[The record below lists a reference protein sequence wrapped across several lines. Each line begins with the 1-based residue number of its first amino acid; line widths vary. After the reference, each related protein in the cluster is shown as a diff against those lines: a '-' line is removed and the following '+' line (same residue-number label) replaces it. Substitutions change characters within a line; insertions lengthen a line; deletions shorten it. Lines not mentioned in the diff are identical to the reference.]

1 MSCYNEI
8 VTGQYEIRE
17 TAQEYGSDKISELV
31 DFLSLELDDYNLT
44 KDKKVIEDRLMCI
57 AETKQ
62 MIEIADNSLK
72 HLKTHPKNGQVY
84 HDIIT
89 YCYID
94 KDVMLSIYMDISTRI
109 SYPLTLVVEFLM
121 LVWICLILNRLVLI
135 KLLN

>member
-1 MSCYNEI
+1 LSCYNEI